1 MLGYDFN
8 HKLHRCERGVVM
20 VFFAILL
27 PLLFGFMGLSLD
39 AGLAYVEKGKVQDI
53 ADSAALAGAA
63 KLSANGNNNMDAIK
77 VAIKDAV
84 ESYVEANGIAL
95 GDNGMLFKEAD
106 KWDDKEIL
114 ATGQDALVAYGVVSV
129 TNSEGVAVPRVRVR
143 ITKRVPVVFLSMV
156 DGIADNIVVSA
167 KAAAEGGS
175 EVGTPI
181 KNDKPVFMCQQLD
194 LAYQSANQIVIP
206 KSYEY
211 SVYAWNENI
220 IPEKLPG
227 TGMIYAANIDG
238 RAFNYDVMNEVVV
251 YNPSM
256 PNGWEFTPSNRD
268 QTTYEV
274 YNTQGVPQEKLDIAA
289 QKKADQIAYRQAKH
303 NLYAQLKQEAVD
315 GANAMAA
322 DKQAY
327 IDGAENGTNKR
338 YIGPVPN
345 PDNPSENIVV
355 STVLPD
361 DTEIDLYVDGTAN
374 LGGQAKYWMDKQWN
388 VLTNFQLKNVK
399 KINNIYFSN
408 KDTVIAT
415 EGITYGKVYD
425 THGNFGIVGSSN
437 TFSGTIYGTGNIWV
451 GGKNNKLVA
460 SDGLISIIAPQFVYL
475 GKDYKEVT
483 ITKAE
488 EKDGVQL
495 YEVNLTD
502 GLNVGMQSDWRLYLD
517 FLDDGSGSGTGSGE
531 GTGSGS
537 ATEGSVTTVK
547 VKLVE

>member
-39 AGLAYVEKGKVQDI
+39 AGLAYVEKGKAQDI
-53 ADSAALAGAA
+53 ADAAALAGAA
-63 KLSANGNNNMDAIK
+63 HLDAAGNHDLGVIR
-77 VAIKDAV
+77 DAV
-84 ESYVEANGIAL
+84 QCFAEANGL
-95 GDNGMLFKEAD
+95 KLQEGDLVEKAANAWDTKESVASGHQAV
-106 KWDDKEIL
+106 L
-114 ATGQDALVAYGVVSV
+114 AYGVVNV
-129 TNSEGVAVPRVRVR
+129 TRDDKTVPRVRVR

-175 EVGTPI
+175 EVDTPI

-206 KSYEY
+206 ESYEY

-227 TGMIYAANIDG
+227 TGMIYAANIGG

-289 QKKADQIAYRQAKH
+289 QKKADQIADRQAKH
-303 NLYAQLKQEAVD
+303 DLYAQLKQEAVD

-327 IDGAENGTNKR
+327 IDGAKNATNKR

>member
-1 MLGYDFN
+1 MLKYRLARIKN
-8 HKLHRCERGVVM
+8 TCQRGVVM
-20 VFFAILL
+20 VFYAILL
-27 PLLFGFMGLSLD
+27 PVLFGFMGLSLD
-39 AGLAYVEKGKVQDI
+39 AGLAYVEKGKAQDI
-53 ADSAALAGAA
+53 ADAAALAGAA
-63 KLSANGNNNMDAIK
+63 KLGNNDLNAIK
-77 VAIKDAV
+77 AAV
-84 ESYVEANGIAL
+84 ESYAVANGL
-95 GDNGMLFKEAD
+95 PLQEGDLVEKAANDWDTKESVASGHQAV
-106 KWDDKEIL
+106 L
-114 ATGQDALVAYGVVSV
+114 AYGVVNV
-129 TNSEGVAVPRVRVR
+129 TRDDKTVPRVRVR

-206 KSYEY
+206 ESYEY

-227 TGMIYAANIDG
+227 TGMIYAADIGG

-289 QKKADQIAYRQAKH
+289 QKKADQIADRQAKRD
-303 NLYAQLKQEAVD
+303 LYAQLKQEAVD

-495 YEVNLTD
+495 YEVKLTD

-547 VKLVE
+547 VKLVEQTA

>member
-1 MLGYDFN
+1 MLRYWLDRIEN
-8 HKLHRCERGVVM
+8 TCQRGVVM
-20 VFFAILL
+20 VFYAILL
-27 PLLFGFMGLSLD
+27 PVLFGFMGLSLD
-39 AGLAYVEKGKVQDI
+39 AGLAYVEKGKAQDI
-53 ADSAALAGAA
+53 ADAAALAGAA
-63 KLSANGNNNMDAIK
+63 HLDAAGNHDLGVIR
-77 VAIKDAV
+77 DAV
-84 ESYVEANGIAL
+84 QCFAEANGL
-95 GDNGMLFKEAD
+95 KLQKGDLVEKAANAWDTKESVASGHQAV
-106 KWDDKEIL
+106 L
-114 ATGQDALVAYGVVSV
+114 AYGVVNV
-129 TNSEGVAVPRVRVR
+129 TRDDKTVPRVRVR
-143 ITKRVPVVFLSMV
+143 ITKRVPVIFLSMV

-289 QKKADQIAYRQAKH
+289 QKKADQIADRQAKH

-415 EGITYGKVYD
+415 EGITYGKVYA

>member
-1 MLGYDFN
+1 MLRYWLARIEN
-8 HKLHRCERGVVM
+8 TCQRGVVM
-20 VFFAILL
+20 VFYAILL
-27 PLLFGFMGLSLD
+27 PVLFGFMGLSLD

-63 KLSANGNNNMDAIK
+63 KLGNNDMNAIK
-77 VAIKDAV
+77 AAV
-84 ESYVEANGIAL
+84 ESFAVANGL
-95 GDNGMLFKEAD
+95 PLQEGDLVEKAANDWDTKESVASGHQAV
-106 KWDDKEIL
+106 L
-114 ATGQDALVAYGVVSV
+114 AYGVVNV
-129 TNSEGVAVPRVRVR
+129 TRDDKTVPRVRVR

-156 DGIADNIVVSA
+156 EGIADNIVVSA

-289 QKKADQIAYRQAKH
+289 QKKADQIADRQAKH

-327 IDGAENGTNKR
+327 IDGAKNGTNKR

-415 EGITYGKVYD
+415 EGITYGKVYA

>member
-1 MLGYDFN
+1 ML
-8 HKLHRCERGVVM
+8 KLELKGTIKKSQRGAVM
-20 VFFAILL
+20 VLFALLL
-27 PLLFGFMGLSLD
+27 PVLFGFMGLGID
-39 AGLAYVEKGKVQDI
+39 VGLAYVEKGKVQDI
-53 ADSAALAGAA
+53 ADAAALAGAA
-63 KLSANGNNNMDAIK
+63 HLSDEDRDTT
-77 VAIKDAV
+77 VKDAV
-84 ESYVEANGIAL
+84 KAYVEANGITL
-95 GDNGMLFKEAD
+95 GDNDLVKKADDSAWNTKET
-106 KWDDKEIL
+106 L
-114 ATGQDALVAYGVVSV
+114 ATGKDSIVAWGIV
-129 TNSEGVAVPRVRVR
+129 TVTKDGETKDRVRVR
-143 ITKRVPVVFLSMV
+143 ITKRTPLFFFNVLGDFS
-156 DGIADNIVVSA
+156 DGIVVAA

-181 KNDKPVFMCQQLD
+181 KNDKPVFMCTQLD

-206 KSYEY
+206 KSYQY
-211 SVYAWNENI
+211 SVYAWNQNI

-227 TGMIYAANIDG
+227 TGMIYAADIGG

-289 QKKADQIAYRQAKH
+289 QKKADQIADRQAKH
-303 NLYAQLKQEAVD
+303 DLYAQLKQEAVD

-345 PDNPSENIVV
+345 PDKPSENIVI

-374 LGGQAKYWMDKQWN
+374 LGGQAKYWMDEQWN

-415 EGITYGKVYD
+415 EGITYGKVYA
-425 THGNFGIVGSSN
+425 THGNFGIAGSSN
-437 TFSGTIYGTGNIWV
+437 TFSGTIYGPGNIWV
-451 GGKNNKLVA
+451 GGQNNKLVA
-460 SDGLISIIAPQFVYL
+460 SDGLISIIAPQCVYL
-475 GKDYKEVT
+475 GKDYQEVT

-488 EKDGVQL
+488 EKAGVQL
-495 YEVNLTD
+495 YEVNLTY

>member
-1 MLGYDFN
+1 MLRYWLDRIEN
-8 HKLHRCERGVVM
+8 TCQRGVVM
-20 VFFAILL
+20 VFYAILL
-27 PLLFGFMGLSLD
+27 PVLFGFMGLSLD

-77 VAIKDAV
+77 AAV
-84 ESYVEANGIAL
+84 ESFAVANGL
-95 GDNGMLFKEAD
+95 PLQEGDLVEKAANDWDTKESVASGHQAV
-106 KWDDKEIL
+106 L
-114 ATGQDALVAYGVVSV
+114 AYGVVNV
-129 TNSEGVAVPRVRVR
+129 TRDDKTVPRVRVR
-143 ITKRVPVVFLSMV
+143 ITKRVPVIFLSMV

-289 QKKADQIAYRQAKH
+289 QKKADQIADRQAKH
-303 NLYAQLKQEAVD
+303 DLYAQLKQEAVD

-327 IDGAENGTNKR
+327 IDGAKNGTNKR

-408 KDTVIAT
+408 KNTVIAT

>member
-1 MLGYDFN
+1 MP
-8 HKLHRCERGVVM
+8 KLELKGTIKKSQRGAVIVL
-20 VFFAILL
+20 FSLLL
-27 PLLFGFMGLSLD
+27 PVLFGFMGLGID
-39 AGLAYVEKGKVQDI
+39 VGLAYVEKGKVQDI
-53 ADSAALAGAA
+53 ADAAALAGAVH
-63 KLSANGNNNMDAIK
+63 LGANGNHDEDAIK
-77 VAIKDAV
+77 AAVQSFAVAKGLTLQDEDLVEKDADAWDTK
-84 ESYVEANGIAL
+84 ESVASGHQAVL
-95 GDNGMLFKEAD
+95 
-106 KWDDKEIL
+106 
-114 ATGQDALVAYGVVSV
+114 AYGVVNV
-129 TNSEGVAVPRVRVR
+129 TRDDKTVPRVRVR

-238 RAFNYDVMNEVVV
+238 RAFNYDVMNKVVV

-289 QKKADQIAYRQAKH
+289 QKKADQIADRQAKH
-303 NLYAQLKQEAVD
+303 DLYAQLKQEAVD

-327 IDGAENGTNKR
+327 IDGAKNATNKR

-345 PDNPSENIVV
+345 PDKPSENIVV
-355 STVLPD
+355 STVLPT
-361 DTEIDLYVDGTAN
+361 DTEIDLYVDSTAN
-374 LGGQAKYWMDKQWN
+374 LGGEAKYWMDKQWN

-415 EGITYGKVYD
+415 
-425 THGNFGIVGSSN
+425 
-437 TFSGTIYGTGNIWV
+437 
-451 GGKNNKLVA
+451 
-460 SDGLISIIAPQFVYL
+460 
-475 GKDYKEVT
+475 
-483 ITKAE
+483 
-488 EKDGVQL
+488 
-495 YEVNLTD
+495 
-502 GLNVGMQSDWRLYLD
+502 
-517 FLDDGSGSGTGSGE
+517 
-531 GTGSGS
+531 
-537 ATEGSVTTVK
+537 
-547 VKLVE
+547 

>member
-39 AGLAYVEKGKVQDI
+39 AGLAYVEKGKAQDI
-53 ADSAALAGAA
+53 ADAAALAGAA
-63 KLSANGNNNMDAIK
+63 HLSDEDRDTT
-77 VAIKDAV
+77 VKDAV
-84 ESYVEANGIAL
+84 KAYVEANGITL
-95 GDNGMLFKEAD
+95 GDNDLVKKADDSAWNTKET
-106 KWDDKEIL
+106 L
-114 ATGQDALVAYGVVSV
+114 ATGKDSIVAWGIV
-129 TNSEGVAVPRVRVR
+129 TVTKDGETKDRVRVR

-289 QKKADQIAYRQAKH
+289 QKKADQIADRQAKH
-303 NLYAQLKQEAVD
+303 DLYAQLKQEAVD

-327 IDGAENGTNKR
+327 IDGAKNGTNKR

-345 PDNPSENIVV
+345 PDKPSENIVV
-355 STVLPD
+355 STVLPS

-374 LGGQAKYWMDKQWN
+374 LGGEAKYWMDKQWN

-495 YEVNLTD
+495 YEVKLTD

>member
-1 MLGYDFN
+1 MLRYWLDRIEN
-8 HKLHRCERGVVM
+8 TCQRGVVM
-20 VFFAILL
+20 VFYAILL
-27 PLLFGFMGLSLD
+27 PVLFGFMGLSLD
-39 AGLAYVEKGKVQDI
+39 AGLAYVEKGKAQDI
-53 ADSAALAGAA
+53 ADAAALAGAA
-63 KLSANGNNNMDAIK
+63 HLASDGNHDMDAIK
-77 VAIKDAV
+77 KAV
-84 ESYVEANGIAL
+84 QRFAVANGL
-95 GDNGMLFKEAD
+95 PLQKGDLVEKAANDWDTKES
-106 KWDDKEIL
+106 L
-114 ATGQDALVAYGVVSV
+114 ASGHQAVLAYGVVNV
-129 TNSEGVAVPRVRVR
+129 TRDDKTVPRVRVR
-143 ITKRVPVVFLSMV
+143 ITKRVPVVFLSIV

-289 QKKADQIAYRQAKH
+289 QKKADQIADRQAKH

-327 IDGAENGTNKR
+327 IDGAKNGTNKR

-374 LGGQAKYWMDKQWN
+374 LGGAAKYWMDKQWN

-408 KDTVIAT
+408 KNTVIAT
-415 EGITYGKVYD
+415 EGITYGKVYA

-460 SDGLISIIAPQFVYL
+460 SDGLISIIAPQCVYL
-475 GKDYKEVT
+475 GKDYQEVT

-495 YEVNLTD
+495 YEVNLTN

>member
-53 ADSAALAGAA
+53 ADAAALAGAA
-63 KLSANGNNNMDAIK
+63 KLSADGHNNMYAIK
-77 VAIKDAV
+77 AAV
-84 ESYVEANGIAL
+84 ESFAEANGL
-95 GDNGMLFKEAD
+95 KLQEGDLVEKAANAWDTKESVASGHQAV
-106 KWDDKEIL
+106 L
-114 ATGQDALVAYGVVSV
+114 AYGVVNV
-129 TNSEGVAVPRVRVR
+129 TRDDKTVPRVRVR
-143 ITKRVPVVFLSMV
+143 ITKRVPVVFLSIV

-289 QKKADQIAYRQAKH
+289 QKKAEQIADRQAKH
-303 NLYAQLKQEAVD
+303 DLYAQLKQEAVD

-460 SDGLISIIAPQFVYL
+460 SDGLISIIAPQCVYL
-475 GKDYKEVT
+475 GKDYQEVT

>member
-1 MLGYDFN
+1 MAWGI
-8 HKLHRCERGVVM
+8 VTVT
-20 VFFAILL
+20 
-27 PLLFGFMGLSLD
+27 
-39 AGLAYVEKGKVQDI
+39 
-53 ADSAALAGAA
+53 
-63 KLSANGNNNMDAIK
+63 
-77 VAIKDAV
+77 KDG
-84 ESYVEANGIAL
+84 ETK
-95 GDNGMLFKEAD
+95 D
-106 KWDDKEIL
+106 
-114 ATGQDALVAYGVVSV
+114 
-129 TNSEGVAVPRVRVR
+129 RVRVR

-227 TGMIYAANIDG
+227 TGMIYAANIGG

-289 QKKADQIAYRQAKH
+289 QKKADQIADRQAKH
-303 NLYAQLKQEAVD
+303 DLYAQLKQEAVD

-327 IDGAENGTNKR
+327 IDGAKNRTNKR

-415 EGITYGKVYD
+415 EGITYGKVYA

>member
-39 AGLAYVEKGKVQDI
+39 AGLAYVEKGKAQDI
-53 ADSAALAGAA
+53 ADAAALAGAA
-63 KLSANGNNNMDAIK
+63 HLASDGNHDMDAIK
-77 VAIKDAV
+77 KAV
-84 ESYVEANGIAL
+84 QRFAVANGL
-95 GDNGMLFKEAD
+95 PLQKGDLVEKAANDWDTKESVASGHQAV
-106 KWDDKEIL
+106 L
-114 ATGQDALVAYGVVSV
+114 AYGVVNV
-129 TNSEGVAVPRVRVR
+129 TRDDKTVPRVRVR
-143 ITKRVPVVFLSMV
+143 ITKRVPVVFLSIV

-227 TGMIYAANIDG
+227 TGMIYAANIGG

-289 QKKADQIAYRQAKH
+289 QKKADQIADRQAKH
-303 NLYAQLKQEAVD
+303 DLYAQLKQEAVD

-327 IDGAENGTNKR
+327 IDGAKNGTNKR

>member
-39 AGLAYVEKGKVQDI
+39 AGLAYVEKGKAQDI
-53 ADSAALAGAA
+53 ADAAALAGAA
-63 KLSANGNNNMDAIK
+63 HLDAAGNHDLGVIR
-77 VAIKDAV
+77 DAV
-84 ESYVEANGIAL
+84 QCFAEANGLKLKDEDLVEKA
-95 GDNGMLFKEAD
+95 AD
-106 KWDDKEIL
+106 AWDTMESVASGHQAVL
-114 ATGQDALVAYGVVSV
+114 AYGVVNV
-129 TNSEGVAVPRVRVR
+129 TRDDKTVPRVRVR

-227 TGMIYAANIDG
+227 TGMIYAANIGG

-289 QKKADQIAYRQAKH
+289 QKKADQIADRQAKH
-303 NLYAQLKQEAVD
+303 DLYAQLKQEAVD

-488 EKDGVQL
+488 EKDGLQI

>member
-1 MLGYDFN
+1 MLRYWLARIEN
-8 HKLHRCERGVVM
+8 TCQRGVVM
-20 VFFAILL
+20 VFYAILL
-27 PLLFGFMGLSLD
+27 PVLFGFMGLSLD
-39 AGLAYVEKGKVQDI
+39 AGLAYVEKGKAQDI
-53 ADSAALAGAA
+53 ADAAALAGAA
-63 KLSANGNNNMDAIK
+63 HLASDGNHDMDAIK
-77 VAIKDAV
+77 KAV
-84 ESYVEANGIAL
+84 QRFAVANGL
-95 GDNGMLFKEAD
+95 PLQKGDLVEKAANDWDTKESVASGHQAV
-106 KWDDKEIL
+106 L
-114 ATGQDALVAYGVVSV
+114 AYGVVNV
-129 TNSEGVAVPRVRVR
+129 TRDDKTVPRVRVR
-143 ITKRVPVVFLSMV
+143 ITKRVPVIFLSIV
-156 DGIADNIVVSA
+156 DGIANNMVVSA

-175 EVGTPI
+175 EVGIPI

-289 QKKADQIAYRQAKH
+289 QKKADQIADRQAKH
-303 NLYAQLKQEAVD
+303 DLYAQLKQEAVD

-327 IDGAENGTNKR
+327 IDGAKNRTNKR

-415 EGITYGKVYD
+415 EGITYGKVYA

>member
-1 MLGYDFN
+1 MLRYWLARIEN
-8 HKLHRCERGVVM
+8 TCQRGVVM
-20 VFFAILL
+20 VFYAILL
-27 PLLFGFMGLSLD
+27 PVLFGFMGLSLD
-39 AGLAYVEKGKVQDI
+39 AGLAYVEKGKAQDI
-53 ADSAALAGAA
+53 ADAAALAGAA
-63 KLSANGNNNMDAIK
+63 HLDAAGNHDLGVIR
-77 VAIKDAV
+77 DAV
-84 ESYVEANGIAL
+84 QCFAEANGL
-95 GDNGMLFKEAD
+95 KLQEGDLVEKAANAWDTKESVVSGHQAV
-106 KWDDKEIL
+106 L
-114 ATGQDALVAYGVVSV
+114 AYGVVNV
-129 TNSEGVAVPRVRVR
+129 TRDDKTVPRVRVR

-175 EVGTPI
+175 EVGIPI

-289 QKKADQIAYRQAKH
+289 QKKADQIADRQAKH
-303 NLYAQLKQEAVD
+303 ALYAQLKQEAVD

-327 IDGAENGTNKR
+327 IDGAKNRTNKR

-415 EGITYGKVYD
+415 EGITYGKVYA

>member
-1 MLGYDFN
+1 MLKYRLARIKN
-8 HKLHRCERGVVM
+8 TCQRGVVM
-20 VFFAILL
+20 VFYAILL

-63 KLSANGNNNMDAIK
+63 KLGNNDLNAIK
-77 VAIKDAV
+77 AAV
-84 ESYVEANGIAL
+84 ESFAVANGL
-95 GDNGMLFKEAD
+95 PLQEGDLVEKAANDWDTKESVASGHQAV
-106 KWDDKEIL
+106 L
-114 ATGQDALVAYGVVSV
+114 AYGVVNV
-129 TNSEGVAVPRVRVR
+129 TRDDKTVPRVRVR
-143 ITKRVPVVFLSMV
+143 ITKRVPVVFLSIV

-206 KSYEY
+206 ESYEY

-227 TGMIYAANIDG
+227 TGMIYAADIGG

-289 QKKADQIAYRQAKH
+289 QKKADQIADRQAKH
-303 NLYAQLKQEAVD
+303 DLYAQLKQEAVD

>member
-1 MLGYDFN
+1 MLRYWLARIKN
-8 HKLHRCERGVVM
+8 TCQRGVVM
-20 VFFAILL
+20 VFYAILL

-53 ADSAALAGAA
+53 ADAAALAGAA
-63 KLSANGNNNMDAIK
+63 HLDAAGNHDLGVIR
-77 VAIKDAV
+77 DAV
-84 ESYVEANGIAL
+84 QCFAEANGL
-95 GDNGMLFKEAD
+95 KLQEGDLVEKAANAWDTKESVASGHQAV
-106 KWDDKEIL
+106 L
-114 ATGQDALVAYGVVSV
+114 AYGVVNV
-129 TNSEGVAVPRVRVR
+129 TRDDKTVPRVRVR

-289 QKKADQIAYRQAKH
+289 QKKADQIADRQAKH
-303 NLYAQLKQEAVD
+303 ALYAQLKQEAVD

-327 IDGAENGTNKR
+327 IDGAKNGTNKR

-374 LGGQAKYWMDKQWN
+374 LGGAAKYWMDKQWN

-408 KDTVIAT
+408 KNTVIAT
-415 EGITYGKVYD
+415 EGITYGKVYA

-495 YEVNLTD
+495 YEVNLTN

>member
-39 AGLAYVEKGKVQDI
+39 AGLAYVEKGKAQDI
-53 ADSAALAGAA
+53 ADAAALAGAA
-63 KLSANGNNNMDAIK
+63 HLASDGNHDMDAIK
-77 VAIKDAV
+77 KAV
-84 ESYVEANGIAL
+84 QRFAVANGL
-95 GDNGMLFKEAD
+95 PLQKGDLVEKAANDWDTKESVASGHQAV
-106 KWDDKEIL
+106 L
-114 ATGQDALVAYGVVSV
+114 AYGVVNV
-129 TNSEGVAVPRVRVR
+129 TRDDKTVPRVRVR
-143 ITKRVPVVFLSMV
+143 ITKRVPVIFLSIV
-156 DGIADNIVVSA
+156 DGIANNMVVSA

-175 EVGTPI
+175 EVGIPI

-289 QKKADQIAYRQAKH
+289 QKKADQIADRQAKH
-303 NLYAQLKQEAVD
+303 ALYAQLKQEAVD

-327 IDGAENGTNKR
+327 IDGAKNRTNKR

-374 LGGQAKYWMDKQWN
+374 LGGAAKYWMDKQWN

-415 EGITYGKVYD
+415 EGITYGKVYA

>member
-1 MLGYDFN
+1 MLRYWLDRIEN
-8 HKLHRCERGVVM
+8 TCQRGVVM
-20 VFFAILL
+20 VFYAILL
-27 PLLFGFMGLSLD
+27 PVLFGFMGLSLD

-53 ADSAALAGAA
+53 ADAAALAGAA
-63 KLSANGNNNMDAIK
+63 KLSADGHNNMYAIK
-77 VAIKDAV
+77 AAV
-84 ESYVEANGIAL
+84 ESFAEANGL
-95 GDNGMLFKEAD
+95 KLQEGDLVEKAANAWDTKESVASGHQAV
-106 KWDDKEIL
+106 L
-114 ATGQDALVAYGVVSV
+114 AYGVVNV
-129 TNSEGVAVPRVRVR
+129 TRDGRNVPRVRVR
-143 ITKRVPVVFLSMV
+143 ITKRVPVVFLSIV

-227 TGMIYAANIDG
+227 TGMIYAANIGG

-289 QKKADQIAYRQAKH
+289 QKKADQIADRQAKH
-303 NLYAQLKQEAVD
+303 DLYAQLKQEAVD

-327 IDGAENGTNKR
+327 IDGAKNGTNKR

-345 PDNPSENIVV
+345 PDKPSENIVV
-355 STVLPD
+355 STVRPD

-374 LGGQAKYWMDKQWN
+374 LGGQAKYWMDEQWN

-408 KDTVIAT
+408 KNTVIAT
-415 EGITYGKVYD
+415 EGITYGKVYA

-460 SDGLISIIAPQFVYL
+460 SDGLISIIAPQCVYL
-475 GKDYKEVT
+475 GWDYQEVT

-495 YEVNLTD
+495 YEVNLTN

>member
-39 AGLAYVEKGKVQDI
+39 AGLAYVEKGKAQDI
-53 ADSAALAGAA
+53 ADAAALAGAA
-63 KLSANGNNNMDAIK
+63 HLDAAGNHDLGVIR
-77 VAIKDAV
+77 DAV
-84 ESYVEANGIAL
+84 QCFAEANGL
-95 GDNGMLFKEAD
+95 KLQGGDLVEKAANDWDTKESVASGHQAV
-106 KWDDKEIL
+106 L
-114 ATGQDALVAYGVVSV
+114 AYGVVNV
-129 TNSEGVAVPRVRVR
+129 TRDGKNVPRLRVR

-227 TGMIYAANIDG
+227 TGMIYAANIGG

-289 QKKADQIAYRQAKH
+289 QKKADQIADRQAKH
-303 NLYAQLKQEAVD
+303 DLYAQLKQEAVD

>member
-1 MLGYDFN
+1 MLRYWLDRIEN
-8 HKLHRCERGVVM
+8 TCQRGVVM
-20 VFFAILL
+20 VFYAILL
-27 PLLFGFMGLSLD
+27 PVLFGFMGLSLD

-53 ADSAALAGAA
+53 ADAAALAGAA
-63 KLSANGNNNMDAIK
+63 HLASDGNHDMDAIK
-77 VAIKDAV
+77 KAV
-84 ESYVEANGIAL
+84 QRFAVANGL
-95 GDNGMLFKEAD
+95 PLQKGDLVEKAANDWDTKESVASGHQAV
-106 KWDDKEIL
+106 L
-114 ATGQDALVAYGVVSV
+114 AYGVVNV
-129 TNSEGVAVPRVRVR
+129 TRDDKTVPRVRVR
-143 ITKRVPVVFLSMV
+143 ITKRVPVVFLSIV

-227 TGMIYAANIDG
+227 TGMIYAANIGG

-289 QKKADQIAYRQAKH
+289 QKKADQIADRQAKH
-303 NLYAQLKQEAVD
+303 DLYAQLKQEAVD

-327 IDGAENGTNKR
+327 IDGAKNGTNKR

-415 EGITYGKVYD
+415 EGITYGKVYA

>member
-53 ADSAALAGAA
+53 ADAAALAGAA
-63 KLSANGNNNMDAIK
+63 HLASDGNHDMDAIK
-77 VAIKDAV
+77 KAV
-84 ESYVEANGIAL
+84 QRFAVANGL
-95 GDNGMLFKEAD
+95 PLQKGDLVEKAANDWDTKESVASGHQAV
-106 KWDDKEIL
+106 L
-114 ATGQDALVAYGVVSV
+114 AYGVVNV
-129 TNSEGVAVPRVRVR
+129 TRDDKTVPRVRVR
-143 ITKRVPVVFLSMV
+143 ITKRVPVIFLSIV
-156 DGIADNIVVSA
+156 DGIANNMVVSA

-175 EVGTPI
+175 EVGIPI

-289 QKKADQIAYRQAKH
+289 QKKADQIADRQAKH

-327 IDGAENGTNKR
+327 IDGAKNGTNKR

-388 VLTNFQLKNVK
+388 VPTNFQLKNVK
-399 KINNIYFSN
+399 KINNIYLSN

-415 EGITYGKVYD
+415 EGITYGKVYA

>member
-39 AGLAYVEKGKVQDI
+39 AGLAYVEKGKAQDI
-53 ADSAALAGAA
+53 ADAAALAGAA
-63 KLSANGNNNMDAIK
+63 HLASDGNHDMDAIK
-77 VAIKDAV
+77 KAV
-84 ESYVEANGIAL
+84 QRFAVANGL
-95 GDNGMLFKEAD
+95 PLQKGDLVEKAANAWDTKESVASGHQAV
-106 KWDDKEIL
+106 L
-114 ATGQDALVAYGVVSV
+114 AYGVVNV
-129 TNSEGVAVPRVRVR
+129 TRDDKTVPRVRVR
-143 ITKRVPVVFLSMV
+143 ITKRVPVIFLSMV
-156 DGIADNIVVSA
+156 EGIANNMVVSA

-227 TGMIYAANIDG
+227 TGMIYAANIGG

-289 QKKADQIAYRQAKH
+289 QKKADQIADRQAKH
-303 NLYAQLKQEAVD
+303 DLYAQLKQEAVD

-327 IDGAENGTNKR
+327 IDGAKNRTNKR

-374 LGGQAKYWMDKQWN
+374 LGGAAKYWMDKQWN

-415 EGITYGKVYD
+415 EGITYGKVYA